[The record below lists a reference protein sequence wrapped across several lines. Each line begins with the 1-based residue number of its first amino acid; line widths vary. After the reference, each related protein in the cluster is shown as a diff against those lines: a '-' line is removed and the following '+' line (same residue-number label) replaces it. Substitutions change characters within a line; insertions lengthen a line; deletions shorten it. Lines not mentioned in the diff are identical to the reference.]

1 MVKRK
6 TEGVKSLVKLEPI
19 SLDQINMLDFFA
31 AFVLMGLAGGEDMH
45 YNAKQAYDQA
55 EEMMLERMER

>member
-1 MVKRK
+1 MARK
-6 TEGVKSLVKLEPI
+6 KPEGVKSLVQLEPI
-19 SLDQINMLDFFA
+19 SLDKINMLDFFA

-45 YNAKQAYDQA
+45 QNAQQAYDQA

>member
-1 MVKRK
+1 MARK
-6 TEGVKSLVKLEPI
+6 KPEGVKSLVSLEPI

-31 AFVLMGLAGGEDMH
+31 AFVLMGLAGGEDMQR
-45 YNAKQAYDQA
+45 NAQLAYDQA

>member
-1 MVKRK
+1 MPRK
-6 TEGVKSLVKLEPI
+6 KPEGVKSLVKLEPV
-19 SLDQINMLDFFA
+19 SLDQITMLDFFA

-45 YNAKQAYDQA
+45 QNAQMAYDQA

>member
-1 MVKRK
+1 MARK
-6 TEGVKSLVKLEPI
+6 KAEGVKSLVKLEAI
-19 SLDQINMLDFFA
+19 SLDQITMLDFFA

-45 YNAKQAYDQA
+45 HNAQQAYDQA